1 MQFPSIKE
9 YPSLQPVH
17 DVPLQIAQFGKVE
30 RITEHVTHDAREED
44 PGSDVEPAGHDIHT
58 LFELAPGVLDHVP
71 ALQFDGI
78 AYPVD
83 GEYVPGGFEKQPPQH
98 PDR

>member
-30 RITEHVTHDAREED
+30 RLTEQVTHDAIEED
-44 PGSDVEPAGHDIHT
+44 PGSDVEPTGHDIHT
-58 LFELAPGVLDHVP
+58 LLELAPGVLDHVP
-71 ALQFDGI
+71 ALQFNGI
-78 AYPVD
+78 ASLGD
-83 GEYVPGGFEKQPPQH
+83 GVYVPGGFEKQLPQH